1 MQGVGRGALITV
13 GSDKEGIMSSVVEL
27 ISMMLK
33 REGVQYIFGIPGGG
47 GTIDLLDATEKAGIR
62 FVLNTHETA
71 AAMMGCVVGELTGIP
86 GIVLTAISPGIT
98 NVANGVAYAYLDR
111 SPLLVLSDNYPWGVT
126 QVVLR
131 QVLNSRQV
139 FQGITKWT
147 ASLSAEWAHET
158 LQRAFR
164 TMLEDRPGPV
174 QLDLPDDVTLKQV
187 ADKPLLPVSKHVMAR
202 LYSQEPAGF
211 SRVLG
216 RIREAKTPVIIAGMG
231 VRWDCAYPELKVL
244 AERIGAPVFC
254 TPKAKG
260 ALPENHPYSA
270 GVFIGGK
277 LELEILGKADLIIG
291 VGLDPADMLAKPW
304 KYSQPIITVDRVT
317 NYNEIYHAEM
327 ELVGNIAEILTMLAE
342 ALPAEHK
349 WDETVAPAY
358 RKKVYEALAL
368 PTQGLAPFRVSDIT
382 RELTSADMIL
392 TTDVGAAKLLLSQI
406 WRPYQPNSV
415 LMSNALG
422 TMGFGVPAA
431 IAAKLVF
438 PNRQVVSLCGDG
450 GFSMRMAE
458 LQTAMHLGVAP
469 VIVVLSDQALSQ
481 IKIKQMKKGLAV
493 VGTEFRGP
501 DYVKIA
507 EAFGGRGI
515 SVGTEAEYADA
526 LKEALQSKALTVIQA
541 RVDPSQYA
549 AQFDAIR
556 EL

>member
-1 MQGVGRGALITV
+1 MAN
-13 GSDKEGIMSSVVEL
+13 VVEL
-27 ISMMLK
+27 IATMLK

-71 AAMMGCVVGELTGIP
+71 AAMMGCVVGELTGTP
-86 GIVLTAISPGIT
+86 GVVVTAISPGIT
-98 NVANGVAYAYLDR
+98 NVVNGVAYAYLDR
-111 SPLLVLSDNYPWGVT
+111 APLLVLSDNYPWGAI

-147 ASLSAEWAHET
+147 ASLSAEWAHEA

-174 QLDLPDDVTLKQV
+174 QLDIPDDVSLKPV
-187 ADKPLLPVSKHVMAR
+187 ADKPLAPVCKQVMPR
-202 LYSQEPAGF
+202 LYAQEPAGF
-211 SRVLG
+211 SRAVE
-216 RIREAKTPVIIAGMG
+216 RIREAKAPAIIAGMG
-231 VRWDCAYPELKVL
+231 VRWDKAYPQLKAL

-277 LELEILGKADLIIG
+277 LELDILGKADLIIG

-304 KYSQPIITVDRVT
+304 RYSQPLIAIDRVS
-317 NYNEIYHAEM
+317 NYNEIYHAEI
-327 ELVGNIAEILTMLAE
+327 ELVGNIAEILTMLAD
-342 ALPAEHK
+342 ALPAEQR
-349 WDETVAPAY
+349 WDEKVAPAY
-358 RKKVYEALAL
+358 RKKVYDALAL

-382 RELTSADMIL
+382 RELTSEDVIL
-392 TTDVGAAKLLLSQI
+392 TTDVGASKLLLSQI
-406 WRPYQPNSV
+406 WRPYQPNSM
-415 LMSNALG
+415 LMSNPLG
-422 TMGFGVPAA
+422 TMGFGVPSA

-438 PNRQVVSLCGDG
+438 PNRQVVCLCGDG

-458 LQTAMHLGVAP
+458 LQTAMQLGVAP

-481 IKIKQMKKGLAV
+481 IKIKQIKKGLSV
-493 VGTEFRGP
+493 VGTEFRAP
-501 DYVKIA
+501 DYVRIA

-526 LKEALQSKALTVIQA
+526 LQEALQSNSFTLIQA
-541 RVDPSQYA
+541 RIDPSQYA
-549 AQFDAIR
+549 AQFDVIR

>member
-1 MQGVGRGALITV
+1 VA
-13 GSDKEGIMSSVVEL
+13 SVVEL
-27 ISMMLK
+27 ISAMLK

-47 GTIDLLDATEKAGIR
+47 GTIDLLNATEKDGIR

-71 AAMMGCVVGELTGIP
+71 AAMMGCVVGELTGTP
-86 GIVLTAISPGIT
+86 GVVVTAISPGIT
-98 NVANGVAYAYLDR
+98 NVANGVAFAYLDR
-111 SPLLVLSDNYPWGVT
+111 SPLLVLSDNYAWAAT

-131 QVLNSRQV
+131 QVLNSRQL

-147 ASLSAEWAHET
+147 ASLSAEWAHEV

-174 QLDLPDDVTLKQV
+174 QLDIPDDVAQRQV
-187 ADKPLLPVSKHVMAR
+187 ADKPLPPICKHVMAR
-202 LYSQEPAGF
+202 LYAQEPAGF
-211 SRVLG
+211 HQVVG
-216 RIREAKTPVIIAGMG
+216 RIREAKAPVIIVGMG
-231 VRWDCAYPELKVL
+231 IRWDRAYPELKAL

-304 KYSQPIITVDRVT
+304 KYSQPMITIDRVT

-327 ELVGNIAEILTMLAE
+327 ELVGNIAEILAMLSE

-358 RKKVYEALAL
+358 RKKVYHALAL

-382 RELTSADMIL
+382 RELTSEDVIL
-392 TTDVGAAKLLLSQI
+392 TTDVGASKLLLSQI
-406 WRPYQPNSV
+406 WRPHQPNSV
-415 LMSNALG
+415 LMSNPLG
-422 TMGFGVPAA
+422 TMGFGVPSA

-450 GFSMRMAE
+450 GFVMRMAE
-458 LQTAMHLGVAP
+458 LQTAMQLGVAP
-469 VIVVLSDQALSQ
+469 VIVVLSDGALSQ
-481 IKIKQMKKGLAV
+481 IKVKQVKKGLAV

-507 EAFGGRGI
+507 EAFGGRAT
-515 SVGTEAEYADA
+515 SVGTEVEYTDA
-526 LKEALQSKALTVIQA
+526 LKEALTFNVLTIIQA
-541 RVDPSQYA
+541 RIDPGRYA
-549 AQFDAIR
+549 EQFDAIR

>member
-1 MQGVGRGALITV
+1 MA
-13 GSDKEGIMSSVVEL
+13 SVVEL
-27 ISMMLK
+27 ISTMLK
-33 REGVQYIFGIPGGG
+33 REGVPYIFGIPGGG
-47 GTIDLLDATEKAGIR
+47 GTIDLLDATEKDGIR

-71 AAMMGCVVGELTGIP
+71 AAMMGCVVGELTGTP
-86 GIVLTAISPGIT
+86 GVVLTAISPGIT
-98 NVANGVAYAYLDR
+98 NVANGVALAYLDR
-111 SPLLVLSDNYPWGVT
+111 APLLVLSDNYPWGAI

-131 QVLNSRQV
+131 QTLNTRQV

-147 ASLSAEWAHET
+147 ATLSAEWAHET

-174 QLDLPDDVTLKQV
+174 QLDLPDDVAQKPV
-187 ADKPLLPVSKHVMAR
+187 ADKPLPLVSKQVMAR
-202 LYSQEPAGF
+202 LYAQEPAGF
-211 SRVLG
+211 GRVVG
-216 RIREAKTPVIIAGMG
+216 RIREAQTPVIIAGMG
-231 VRWDCAYPELKVL
+231 IRWDRAYPELKAL

-277 LELEILGKADLIIG
+277 LELDILGKADLIIG

-304 KYSQPIITVDRVT
+304 KYTQPIIAIDRVT

-327 ELVGNIAEILTMLAE
+327 ELVGNVAEILTMLNE

-358 RKKVYEALAL
+358 RKKVYDALAL
-368 PTQGLAPFRVSDIT
+368 PTPGLAPFRVSDIT
-382 RELTSADMIL
+382 RELTSEDLIL
-392 TTDVGAAKLLLSQI
+392 TTDVGASKLLLSQI
-406 WRPYQPNSV
+406 WRPYRPNSV
-415 LMSNALG
+415 LMSNPLG
-422 TMGFGVPAA
+422 TMGFAVPAA

-438 PNRQVVSLCGDG
+438 PDRQVVSLCGDG
-450 GFSMRMAE
+450 GFIMRMSE
-458 LQTAMHLGVAP
+458 LQTATQLGVAP
-469 VIVVLSDQALSQ
+469 VIVVLNDRALSQ
-481 IKIKQMKKGLAV
+481 IRIKQRKKGLAV
-493 VGTEFRGP
+493 VGTEFRNP

-507 EAFGGRGI
+507 EAFGGRGT
-515 SVGTEAEYADA
+515 SVGTETEYADA
-526 LKEALQSKALTVIQA
+526 LKEALQSNCFTLIEA
-541 RVDPSQYA
+541 RIDPSQYA

>member
-1 MQGVGRGALITV
+1 MA
-13 GSDKEGIMSSVVEL
+13 SVVEL
-27 ISMMLK
+27 IATMLK
-33 REGVQYIFGIPGGG
+33 REGVQYLFGIPGGG
-47 GTIDLLDATEKAGIR
+47 GTIDLLDATERAGIP
-62 FVLNTHETA
+62 FVLTTHETA
-71 AAMMGCVVGELTGIP
+71 AAMMGCVVGELTGTP
-86 GIVLTAISPGIT
+86 GVVLTAISPGIT

-111 SPLLVLSDNYPWGVT
+111 SPLLVLSDNYPWAAI

-131 QVLNSRQV
+131 QVLNSRQL

-174 QLDLPDDVTLKQV
+174 QLDLPDDVAQKPV
-187 ADKPLLPVSKHVMAR
+187 ADKPLPPVSKYVMAR
-202 LYSQEPAGF
+202 LYAEEPVDF
-211 SRVLG
+211 SRAAR
-216 RIREAKTPVIIAGMG
+216 RIREAKAPVIIAGMG
-231 VRWDCAYPELKVL
+231 VRWDRAYPELRGL
-244 AERIGAPVFC
+244 AERIGAPVLC

-277 LELEILGKADLIIG
+277 LELDILGKADLILG

-304 KYSQPIITVDRVT
+304 KYSQPIIAIDRVT
-317 NYNEIYHAEM
+317 NFNEIYHAEM
-327 ELVGNIAEILTMLAE
+327 ELVGHIGEILTLLTQ

-349 WDETVAPAY
+349 WDEKAAPAY
-358 RKKVYEALAL
+358 RQKVHDALAL
-368 PTQGLAPFRVSDIT
+368 PAQGLAPFRVADIT
-382 RELTSADMIL
+382 RELTGEDVIL
-392 TTDVGAAKLLLSQI
+392 TTDVGASKLLLSQI

-415 LMSNALG
+415 LLSNPLG
-422 TMGFGVPAA
+422 SMGFGVPSA

-450 GFSMRMAE
+450 GFAMRMAE
-458 LQTAMHLGVAP
+458 LQTAMQLGVAP
-469 VIVVLSDQALSQ
+469 VFVVLGDQALSQ
-481 IKIKQMKKGLAV
+481 IKTKQTKKHLAV
-493 VGTEFRGP
+493 VGTEFRAP
-501 DYVKIA
+501 DYVRIA
-507 EAFGGRGI
+507 EAFGGSGI

-526 LKEALQSKALTVIQA
+526 LQEALRSKSFAVIHA
-541 RVDPSQYA
+541 RIDPSRYA

>member
-1 MQGVGRGALITV
+1 MT
-13 GSDKEGIMSSVVEL
+13 SVVEL
-27 ISMMLK
+27 ISTMLK

-47 GTIDLLDATEKAGIR
+47 GSIDLLNATEKAGIR
-62 FVLNTHETA
+62 FVLTTHETA
-71 AAMMGCVVGELTGIP
+71 AAMMGCAVGELTGIP
-86 GIVLTAISPGIT
+86 SVVVTAISPGIT

-111 SPLLVLSDNYPWGVT
+111 SPLLVLSDNYPWGAV

-131 QVLNSRQV
+131 QVLNSRQL

-147 ASLSAEWAHET
+147 ASLSAEWAQET

-174 QLDLPDDVTLKQV
+174 QLDIPDDEAQKPV
-187 ADKPLLPVSKHVMAR
+187 ADRPLPPVCRQVMTR
-202 LYSQEPAGF
+202 LFAQEPAGF
-211 SRVLG
+211 SRAVG
-216 RIREAKTPVIIAGMG
+216 RIREAKAPAILAGMG
-231 VRWDCAYPELKVL
+231 VRWDRAYPGLKAL

-277 LELEILGKADLIIG
+277 LELDILGKADLLIG

-304 KYSQPIITVDRVT
+304 RYSQPIIAIDRVS

-327 ELVGNIAEILTMLAE
+327 ELVGNIAEILAMLTE

-349 WDETVAPAY
+349 WDEKVAPAY
-358 RKKVYEALAL
+358 RKKVYDALAL
-368 PTQGLAPFRVSDIT
+368 RTQGLAPFRVSDIT
-382 RELTSADMIL
+382 RELTSEDAIL
-392 TTDVGAAKLLLSQI
+392 TTDVGASKLLLCQI

-415 LMSNALG
+415 LMSNPLG
-422 TMGFGVPAA
+422 TMGFGIPSAL
-431 IAAKLVF
+431 AAKLVF

-481 IKIKQMKKGLAV
+481 IRLKQIKKGLAV
-493 VGTEFRGP
+493 VGTEFRSP

-526 LKEALQSKALTVIQA
+526 LKEALGSTVLTLIQA
-541 RVDPSQYA
+541 RIDPSRYPD
-549 AQFDAIR
+549 QFDAIR

>member
-1 MQGVGRGALITV
+1 MLGSSEEGTV
-13 GSDKEGIMSSVVEL
+13 ANVVEL
-27 ISMMLK
+27 ISTMLK
-33 REGVQYIFGIPGGG
+33 REGVRYMFGIPGGG
-47 GTIDLLDATEKAGIR
+47 GSIDLLDAAEKEGIR
-62 FVLNTHETA
+62 FVLTTHETA
-71 AAMMGCVVGELTGIP
+71 GAIMGCVVGELTGIP
-86 GIVLTAISPGIT
+86 GVVVTAISPGIT
-98 NVANGVAYAYLDR
+98 NVANGVAYAFLDR
-111 SPLLVLSDNYPWGVT
+111 APLLVLSDNYPWGVT

-174 QLDLPDDVTLKQV
+174 QLDLPDDVAKQPV
-187 ADKPLLPVSKHVMAR
+187 AGKPLSPVCKQVMAR
-202 LYSQEPAGF
+202 IYGEAPAGF
-211 SRVLG
+211 ERVRG
-216 RIREAKTPVIIAGMG
+216 RIREARAPVIIAGMG
-231 VRWDCAYPELKVL
+231 VRWDGAYPGLRSL

-277 LELEILGKADLIIG
+277 LEMEILAKADLILG

-304 KYSQPIITVDRVT
+304 KYSQPIISIDRVT
-317 NYNEIYHAEM
+317 NFNEIYHAEM
-327 ELVGNIAEILTMLAE
+327 ELVGNIAESLTMLTE
-342 ALPAEHK
+342 ALPADHK
-349 WDETVAPAY
+349 WDETAAPAY
-358 RKKVYEALAL
+358 RRKVYEALAL

-382 RELTSADMIL
+382 RELTAEDVIL
-392 TTDVGAAKLLLSQI
+392 TTDVGASKLLLCQI

-415 LMSNALG
+415 LLSNPLA
-422 TMGFGVPAA
+422 TMGCAVPAA

-438 PNRQVVSLCGDG
+438 PHRQVVSLCGDG

-458 LQTAMHLGVAP
+458 LQTAMQLGVAP

-481 IKIKQMKKGLAV
+481 IKIKQRKKGLGV
-493 VGTEFRGP
+493 VGTEFRCP
-501 DYVKIA
+501 DYIKIA
-507 EAFGGRGI
+507 EAFGGKGT
-515 SVGTEAEYADA
+515 SVGTESEYTAA
-526 LKEALQSKALTVIQA
+526 LREALQSKVLTVIHA
-541 RVDPSQYA
+541 RIDPSQYA

>member
-1 MQGVGRGALITV
+1 MAN
-13 GSDKEGIMSSVVEL
+13 VVEL
-27 ISMMLK
+27 IATMLK
-33 REGVQYIFGIPGGG
+33 REGVPYIFGIPGGG
-47 GTIDLLDATEKAGIR
+47 GTIELLDATERAGIP

-71 AAMMGCVVGELTGIP
+71 AAMMGCVVGELTGKP
-86 GIVLTAISPGIT
+86 GVVVTAISPGIT
-98 NVANGVAYAYLDR
+98 NVANGVAYAYVER
-111 SPLLVLSDNYPWGVT
+111 APLLVLSDNYPWGAT
-126 QVVLR
+126 QVLLR
-131 QVLNSRQV
+131 QVLNSGQV

-174 QLDLPDDVTLKQV
+174 QLDIPDDVVLSQV
-187 ADKPLLPVSKHVMAR
+187 ADKPLPPVSKQVMTR
-202 LYSQEPAGF
+202 LYSEEPAGF
-211 SRVLG
+211 SRVVD
-216 RIREAKTPVIIAGMG
+216 RVREAKAPVIIAGMG
-231 VRWDCAYPELKVL
+231 VRWDSAYPELKTF

-277 LELEILGKADLIIG
+277 LELTILGKADLIIG

-304 KYSQPIITVDRVT
+304 KYSQPMITIDRVT

-327 ELVGNIAEILTMLAE
+327 ELVGSIAEILTLLSE
-342 ALPAEHK
+342 SLPAEHK
-349 WDETVAPAY
+349 WEESVAPAY
-358 RKKVYEALAL
+358 RKEVYDALAL
-368 PTQGLAPFRVSDIT
+368 PTRGLSLFRVADIT
-382 RELTSADMIL
+382 RELTDHDVIL
-392 TTDVGAAKLLLSQI
+392 TTDVGASKLILSQI
-406 WRPYQPNSV
+406 WRPYQPNCV
-415 LMSNALG
+415 LMSNPLG
-422 TMGFGVPAA
+422 TMGFGVPSA

-458 LQTAMHLGVAP
+458 LQTAMQLGVAP

-481 IKIKQMKKGLAV
+481 IKIKQMKKNLAV
-493 VGTEFRGP
+493 VGTEFKGAE
-501 DYVKIA
+501 YVKLA
-507 EAFGGRGI
+507 EAFGGRGV
-515 SVGTEAEYADA
+515 SVGTELEYADA
-526 LKEALQSKALTVIQA
+526 LREALLSTQFTLIQA
-541 RVDPSQYA
+541 RIDPSQYT

>member
-1 MQGVGRGALITV
+1 MA
-13 GSDKEGIMSSVVEL
+13 SVVEL
-27 ISMMLK
+27 ISTMLK
-33 REGVQYIFGIPGGG
+33 REGVAYIFGIPGGG
-47 GTIDLLDATEKAGIR
+47 GTIDLLDATEKDGIR
-62 FVLNTHETA
+62 FILNTHETA
-71 AAMMGCVVGELTGIP
+71 AAMMACVVGELTGVP
-86 GIVLTAISPGIT
+86 GVVLTAISPGIT

-111 SPLLVLSDNYPWGVT
+111 APLLVLSDNYPWSAI

-131 QVLNSRQV
+131 QTLNARQV

-174 QLDLPDDVTLKQV
+174 QLDIPDDVAQ
-187 ADKPLLPVSKHVMAR
+187 KPVPEKRLPPVSKQRLAR
-202 LYSQEPAGF
+202 LYAGEPSGF
-211 SRVLG
+211 SRVVG
-216 RIREAKTPVIIAGMG
+216 RIREAKAPAIIAGMG
-231 VRWDCAYPELKVL
+231 IRWDGAYPGLKAL
-244 AERIGAPVFC
+244 AERVGAPVFC

-277 LELEILGKADLIIG
+277 LELDILGKADLIIG

-304 KYSQPIITVDRVT
+304 RYSQPIIAIDRVA
-317 NYNEIYHAEM
+317 NSSEIYHAEL
-327 ELVGNIAEILTMLAE
+327 EVVGNIAEILAMLCE

-358 RKKVYEALAL
+358 RKKVYDALAL
-368 PTQGLAPFRVSDIT
+368 PTQGLAPFKVSDIT
-382 RELTSADMIL
+382 RALTSEDVIL
-392 TTDVGAAKLLLSQI
+392 TTDVGAAKLLFSQI
-406 WRPYQPNSV
+406 WRPHAPNSV
-415 LMSNALG
+415 LMSNPLG
-422 TMGFGVPAA
+422 TMGFGVPSA

-450 GFSMRMAE
+450 GFAMRMSE
-458 LQTAMHLGVAP
+458 LETAMQLGAAP
-469 VIVVLSDQALSQ
+469 VIVVLNDRALSQ
-481 IKIKQMKKGLAV
+481 IRIKQRKKGLAV

-507 EAFGGRGI
+507 EAFGGRAT

-526 LKEALQSKALTVIQA
+526 LKEALRSTVLTVIEA
-541 RVDPSQYA
+541 RIDPSQYP

>member
-1 MQGVGRGALITV
+1 MA
-13 GSDKEGIMSSVVEL
+13 SVVEL
-27 ISMMLK
+27 ISSLLK
-33 REGVQYIFGIPGGG
+33 REGVRYLFGIPGGG
-47 GTIDLLDATEKAGIR
+47 GSIDLLDATERAGIP

-71 AAMMGCVVGELTGIP
+71 AAMMGCVVGELTGTP
-86 GIVLTAISPGIT
+86 GVVVTAIAPGIT

-147 ASLSAEWAHET
+147 AALSAEWAHET

-174 QLDLPDDVTLKQV
+174 QLDLPDDVAQKPV
-187 ADKPLLPVSKHVMAR
+187 PDKPLPPVSRHVRAR
-202 LYSQEPAGF
+202 LYAEEPTEFSQ
-211 SRVLG
+211 VVG
-216 RIREAKTPVIIAGMG
+216 RIREAKAPAIIAGMG
-231 VRWDCAYPELKVL
+231 VRWDRAYPELQAL

-260 ALPENHPYSA
+260 AVPENHPYSA
-270 GVFIGGK
+270 GVFLGGK

-304 KYSQPIITVDRVT
+304 KYRQPILAIDRVT
-317 NYNEIYHAEM
+317 NSNEIYHAEL
-327 ELVGNIAEILTMLAE
+327 EVVGNIAEILTILAD

-349 WDETVAPAY
+349 WDEKVAPAY
-358 RKKVYEALAL
+358 RQNVYDALAL

-382 RELTSADMIL
+382 RELTAEDVIL
-392 TTDVGAAKLLLSQI
+392 TTDVGASKLLLSQI
-406 WRPYQPNSV
+406 WRPYRPNSV
-415 LMSNALG
+415 LMSNPLG

-450 GFSMRMAE
+450 GFAMRMAE
-458 LQTAMHLGVAP
+458 LQTARQLGVAP

-481 IKIKQMKKGLAV
+481 IKLKQTKKGLAV
-493 VGTEFRGP
+493 VGTEFRAP
-501 DYVKIA
+501 DYVRIA
-507 EAFGGRGI
+507 EAFGGSGI
-515 SVGTEAEYADA
+515 SVGTEAAYADA
-526 LKEALQSKALTVIQA
+526 LKTALQSSTLTVIQA
-541 RVDPSQYA
+541 RIDPSRYA

>member
-1 MQGVGRGALITV
+1 MA
-13 GSDKEGIMSSVVEL
+13 SVVEL
-27 ISMMLK
+27 ISTMLK
-33 REGVQYIFGIPGGG
+33 REGVRYIFGIPGGG
-47 GTIDLLDATEKAGIR
+47 GTIDLLDATEKDGIR

-71 AAMMGCVVGELTGIP
+71 AAIMGCTIGELTGTP
-86 GIVLTAISPGIT
+86 GVVLTAISPGIT

-111 SPLLVLSDNYPWGVT
+111 APLLVLSDNYPWGVT

-131 QVLNSRQV
+131 QVLNPRQV

-174 QLDLPDDVTLKQV
+174 QLDLPDDVAKQQV
-187 ADKPLLPVSKHVMAR
+187 ANKPLSPVSKQVMAR
-202 LYSQEPAGF
+202 VYAEAPAGF
-211 SRVLG
+211 EQVVGRV
-216 RIREAKTPVIIAGMG
+216 REAKAPVIVAGMG
-231 VRWDCAYPELKVL
+231 IRWDGAYPGLKAL

-277 LELEILGKADLIIG
+277 LELDILGKADLIIG

-304 KYSQPIITVDRVT
+304 KYQQPIIAIDRVT

-327 ELVGNIAEILTMLAE
+327 EVVGNIAASLTMLTE
-342 ALPAEHK
+342 VLPADHK

-358 RKKVYEALAL
+358 RKRVYDALAL

-382 RELTSADMIL
+382 RELTADDVIL
-392 TTDVGAAKLLLSQI
+392 TTDVGASKLLLCQI

-415 LMSNALG
+415 LLSNPLA
-422 TMGFGVPAA
+422 TMGCAVPAA
-431 IAAKLVF
+431 IAAKLLF

-458 LQTAMHLGVAP
+458 LQTAMQLGVAP
-469 VIVVLSDQALSQ
+469 VIVVLSDEALSQ
-481 IKIKQMKKGLAV
+481 IKIKQVKKGLAV
-493 VGTEFRGP
+493 VGTEFRSP

-507 EAFGGRGI
+507 EAFGGKGI
-515 SVGTEAEYADA
+515 SVGTEAEYTVA
-526 LKEALQSKALTVIQA
+526 LKEALQSKVLTVIQA
-541 RVDPSQYA
+541 RIDPSQYPV
-549 AQFDAIR
+549 QFDAIR

>member
-1 MQGVGRGALITV
+1 MAT
-13 GSDKEGIMSSVVEL
+13 VVEL
-27 ISMMLK
+27 IATMLK

-71 AAMMGCVVGELTGIP
+71 AAMMGCVVGELTGVP
-86 GIVLTAISPGIT
+86 GVVATAISPGIT

-111 SPLLVLSDNYPWGVT
+111 APLLVLSDNYPWGAI

-158 LQRAFR
+158 LQRAWR

-174 QLDLPDDVTLKQV
+174 QLDIPDDVSLKPV
-187 ADKPLLPVSKHVMAR
+187 TDRPLAPVCKQVMAR
-202 LYSQEPAGF
+202 LYSQEPTGF
-211 SRVLG
+211 GRAVG
-216 RIREAKTPVIIAGMG
+216 RIREAKAPVVIAGMG
-231 VRWDCAYPELKVL
+231 VRWDRAYPQLKAF

-277 LELEILGKADLIIG
+277 LELDILGKADLIIG

-304 KYSQPIITVDRVT
+304 KYSQPIMVIDRVT
-317 NYNEIYHAEM
+317 NFNEIFHAEM
-327 ELVGNIAEILTMLAE
+327 ELVGNIAEILTMLSE
-342 ALPAEHK
+342 ALPADHK
-349 WDETVAPAY
+349 WDEKVAPAY
-358 RKKVYEALAL
+358 RKRVYDALAL
-368 PTQGLAPFRVSDIT
+368 PAPGLAPFRVSDIT
-382 RELTSADMIL
+382 RELTAEDAIL
-392 TTDVGAAKLLLSQI
+392 TMDVGAAKLLLSQI

-415 LMSNALG
+415 LMSNPLG
-422 TMGFGVPAA
+422 TMGFGVPSA
-431 IAAKLVF
+431 IAAKLVC
-438 PNRQVVSLCGDG
+438 PQRQVVSLCGDG

-458 LQTAMHLGVAP
+458 LQTAMQLGVNP
-469 VIVVLSDQALSQ
+469 VIVVLGDRALSQ
-481 IKIKQMKKGLAV
+481 IKVKQVKKKLAV

-501 DYVKIA
+501 DYLKIA
-507 EAFGGRGI
+507 EAFGGQGV
-515 SVGTEAEYADA
+515 SVGTEAEYAVA
-526 LKEALQSKALTVIQA
+526 LKEALQSKAFTLIHA
-541 RVDPSQYA
+541 RIDPSRYGD
-549 AQFDAIR
+549 QFDAIR

>member
-1 MQGVGRGALITV
+1 MPT
-13 GSDKEGIMSSVVEL
+13 VVEL
-27 ISMMLK
+27 ISTLLK

-71 AAMMGCVVGELTGIP
+71 AAMMGCVVGELTRTP
-86 GIVLTAISPGIT
+86 GVVVTAISPGIT
-98 NVANGVAYAYLDR
+98 NVANGVAFAYLDR
-111 SPLLVLSDNYPWGVT
+111 SPLLVLSDNYPWAAT

-131 QVLNSRQV
+131 QVLNSRQI

-174 QLDLPDDVTLKQV
+174 QLDLPDDVAQKQV
-187 ADKPLLPVSKHVMAR
+187 ADKPLPPVCRQVTTR
-202 LYSQEPAGF
+202 LFSQEPARF
-211 SRVLG
+211 ADVVR
-216 RIREAKTPVIIAGMG
+216 RIREAKAPAIIAGMG
-231 VRWDCAYPELKVL
+231 IRWDHAYAELK
-244 AERIGAPVFC
+244 AFSERIGGPVFC

-277 LELEILGKADLIIG
+277 LELDILGKADLIIG

-304 KYSQPIITVDRVT
+304 GYSQPLIAIDRVS
-317 NYNEIYHAEM
+317 NFNEIYHAEV
-327 ELVGNIAEILTMLAE
+327 ELVGNITEILSVLSE

-349 WDETVAPAY
+349 WDERVVPLY
-358 RKKVYEALAL
+358 RKKVYDALAL
-368 PTQGLAPFRVSDIT
+368 PAPGLAPFKICDIT
-382 RELTSADMIL
+382 RELTSEDVIL
-392 TTDVGAAKLLLSQI
+392 TMDVGASKLLLSQI

-415 LMSNALG
+415 LMSNPLG
-422 TMGFGVPAA
+422 TMGFGLPSA

-438 PNRQVVSLCGDG
+438 PDRQVVSLCGDG

-458 LQTAMHLGVAP
+458 LQTAMQLGVAP
-469 VIVVLSDQALSQ
+469 VIVVLSDRALSQ
-481 IKIKQMKKGLAV
+481 IRIKQVKKGLTV

-507 EAFGGRGI
+507 EAFGGKGT
-515 SVGTEAEYADA
+515 SVGTEAEYAEA
-526 LKEALQSKALTVIQA
+526 LKEALSSKVLSVIQA
-541 RVDPSQYA
+541 RIDSSRYPD
-549 AQFDAIR
+549 QFDAIR

>member
-1 MQGVGRGALITV
+1 MAN
-13 GSDKEGIMSSVVEL
+13 VVEL
-27 ISMMLK
+27 IATMLK
-33 REGVQYIFGIPGGG
+33 REGVQYLFGIPGGG

-62 FVLNTHETA
+62 FVLTTHETA
-71 AAMMGCVVGELTGIP
+71 AAMMGCVIGELTGTP
-86 GIVLTAISPGIT
+86 GVVVTAISPGVT

-111 SPLLVLSDNYPWGVT
+111 APLLVLSDNYPWST
-126 QVVLR
+126 IQVVLR
-131 QVLNSRQV
+131 QTLNHRQV

-147 ASLSAEWAHET
+147 ASLSAEWAHEM

-174 QLDLPDDVTLKQV
+174 QLDLPDDVAQMQV
-187 ADKPLLPVSKHVMAR
+187 ADKPLPPVSKQVLAR
-202 LYSQEPAGF
+202 LYSAHPAGLE
-211 SRVLG
+211 RVVRG
-216 RIREAKTPVIIAGMG
+216 IREAKAPAIIAGMG
-231 VRWDCAYPELKVL
+231 VRWDRAYAELKAL

-254 TPKAKG
+254 TPKVKG

-277 LELEILGKADLIIG
+277 LELDILGKADLIIG

-304 KYSQPIITVDRVT
+304 GYSQPLISIDRVS

-327 ELVGNIAEILTMLAE
+327 ELVGNIAEILAMLTDV
-342 ALPAEHK
+342 LPAERK
-349 WDETVAPAY
+349 WDENAAPTY
-358 RKKVYEALAL
+358 RKRVYDALAL
-368 PTQGLAPFRVSDIT
+368 PTRGLAPFRVSDIT
-382 RELTSADMIL
+382 RELTDDDVIL
-392 TTDVGAAKLLLSQI
+392 TTDVGASKLLLSQI

-415 LMSNALG
+415 LMSNPLG
-422 TMGFGVPAA
+422 TMGCGVPAA

-438 PNRQVVSLCGDG
+438 PNRQVVCLCGDG
-450 GFSMRMAE
+450 GFSMRMGE
-458 LQTAMHLGVAP
+458 MQTAMELGVAP

-481 IKIKQMKKGLAV
+481 IKLKQVKKELAV
-493 VGTEFRGP
+493 VGTEFRSP
-501 DYVKIA
+501 NYVKIA
-507 EAFGGRGI
+507 EAFGGLGT

-526 LKEALQSKALTVIQA
+526 LKDALTSKGLTLIEA